1 MCNTRV
7 PLFFVAQP
15 FSHAVATTFCKKQAF
30 GGRLKVFTQLVM
42 LGCSPHA
49 SALYPALR
57 AFLTSST
64 PATCISLADLAAHS
78 PAQPPVQTARYQ
90 VLVGSLGQR
99 HNSCA
104 NSAVRSPCYC
114 GNRHSQASSRLG
126 VEPAPTRSFAT
137 AALVSRA
144 VTTTT
149 PPSIATLRRAL
160 LTRRITS
167 WRPVHCRSTPR
178 TSYPSATNVVSLPH
192 PAAGTA

>member
-1 MCNTRV
+1 VSTNRRKTMRNTRV

-104 NSAVRSPCYC
+104 NSVVPSPCYC
-114 GNRHSQASSRLG
+114 GNRHSQASSRLV
-126 VEPAPTRSFAT
+126 VEPAPTRFLCHGRTRQSCRHHNH
-137 AALVSRA
+137 S
-144 VTTTT
+144 
-149 PPSIATLRRAL
+149 TLDRN
-160 LTRRITS
+160 S
-167 WRPVHCRSTPR
+167 
-178 TSYPSATNVVSLPH
+178 
-192 PAAGTA
+192 